1 MVGEPCAPGTSGGGK
16 AQTPMH
22 HHLLEVHFGGV
33 ALMMERQKCA
43 RYGVEWLIW
52 YDWYVTG
59 KLYPAYTMH

>member
-33 ALMMERQKCA
+33 ALMMDEKDKN
-43 RYGVEWLIW
+43 VPDMVLNDS
-52 YDWYVTG
+52 YDMTD
-59 KLYPAYTMH
+59 M